1 MSSVAEIFRKHNFLI
16 LDKILNNGDY
26 TIEAKGFIDPN
37 AEIFNKPYNKEENGS
52 NTQSTV
58 VQKGHSF
65 ISQGSCKYQQS

>member
-52 NTQSTV
+52 NTQSKV
-58 VQKGHSF
+58 ILRGYAFNSQKSG
-65 ISQGSCKYQQS
+65 GN